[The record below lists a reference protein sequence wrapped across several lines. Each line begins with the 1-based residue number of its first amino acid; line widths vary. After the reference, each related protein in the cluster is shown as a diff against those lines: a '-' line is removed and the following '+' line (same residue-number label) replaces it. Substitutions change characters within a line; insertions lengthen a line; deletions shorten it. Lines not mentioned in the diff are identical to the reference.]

1 MFNLIDERQRRLV
14 FDALWLG
21 VVGAGAAQVFTW
33 LLHLAQRL
41 LLTGLAGYTPPGL
54 PSEGGTLQE
63 VIGPHGLWLI
73 PLVTTLGGLISG
85 VLVFSLAPEAEGH
98 GTDAA
103 VKSYHRAGGYL
114 RPIVTPLKMI
124 TSAITIGSG
133 GAAGREGPTALIA
146 AGIGSIYG
154 TLRHRTDEERRLLL
168 LIGMAAGLSAIFRTP
183 IGAALLAIEVLYSES
198 EFEANALLYTLL
210 SSVMAYTVN
219 GIIVG
224 WEPLFVVPASLGIEG
239 SSQFL
244 EFALLG
250 VLGGL
255 VAALLP
261 SIFYGTRDLFHRL
274 PVPVHLKPAIGGLLV
289 GLMALAIPEVLGGGY
304 GWIQQAMDGNLSLG
318 LLATLIFAKM
328 VAMALTVGSGGS
340 GGVFAPTLFSGAML
354 GGVLAAVFNATPTA
368 FVLVGMA
375 AVFSGAAR
383 VPLATMFM
391 VTEMTGGY
399 RLLPLA
405 ALVVTISYLT
415 QVTATQRLKYR
426 SLYEA
431 QIPYRPRRE
440 VDLLEGV
447 LVEDAMTTE
456 VDSVPADLP
465 VQSLID
471 RFERT
476 HHHGFTVLDG
486 EGKLV
491 GVVSLSDL
499 SRAML
504 RESLEGCTVRDI
516 ATVDGLAVGYPDEP
530 VSAALWRM
538 AVRQVGRLPI
548 VDRSDQRTLLGVLR
562 RGDVIRAYER
572 AIEQRTS
579 TSYRLKELREAHEGH
594 VRVVETDI
602 TPAHPLAG
610 KTLRE
615 ISGRLPD
622 ESIIV
627 SIRRDRRLII
637 PHGDTVLQPG
647 DHLVAICGASQAP
660 ALEQSLGCA
669 AAQPATDQTRPDRN

>member
-1 MFNLIDERQRRLV
+1 MFGLIDERQRRLV
-14 FDALWLG
+14 LDSLWLG
-21 VVGAGAAQVFTW
+21 VVGAGAAQVFMW
-33 LLHLAQRL
+33 LLHTAQHI
-41 LLTGLAGYTPPGL
+41 LLTGLAGYRPPGL
-54 PSEGGTLQE
+54 PSEGGMLDE
-63 VIGPHGLWLI
+63 AIGPHGLWLI
-73 PLVTTLGGLISG
+73 PLVTTLGGLLSG
-85 VLVFSLAPEAEGH
+85 LLVFSLAPEAEGH

-103 VKSYHRAGGYL
+103 VKAYHRAGGYL

-124 TSAITIGSG
+124 ASAITIGSG
-133 GAAGREGPTALIA
+133 GSAGREGPTALIA

-154 TLRHRTDEERRLLL
+154 TLRRRADDERRLLL

-198 EFEANALLYTLL
+198 EFEAGALLYTLL
-210 SSVMAYTVN
+210 SSVVAYTLN

-224 WEPLFVVPASLGIEG
+224 WEPLFVVPPSLGIEG
-239 SSQFL
+239 ASQFF

-255 VAALLP
+255 VAAIVP

-274 PVPVHLKPAIGGLLV
+274 PVPLHLKPAVGGLLV
-289 GLMALAIPEVLGGGY
+289 GLMALAIPQVLGGGY
-304 GWIQQAMDGNLSLG
+304 GWIQQAMDGRLSPG
-318 LLATLIFAKM
+318 LLATLVFAKI
-328 VAMALTVGSGGS
+328 VAMSLTVGSGGS

-354 GGVLAAVFNATPTA
+354 GGVLATLFGEAPAA

-415 QVTATQRLKYR
+415 QVTASQRLKYR

-447 LVEDAMTTE
+447 LVADAMSTE
-456 VDSVPADLP
+456 IDSIPANLP
-465 VQSLID
+465 VEDLIA
-471 RFERT
+471 RFEQS
-476 HHHGFTVLDG
+476 HHHGFTVVD
-486 EGKLV
+486 EAGKLV

-499 SRAML
+499 SEVML
-504 RESLEGCTVRDI
+504 RESLEGYTVRDI
-516 ATVDGLAVGYPDEP
+516 ATMDGLAVGYPDEP
-530 VSAALWRM
+530 LSAALWRM
-538 AVRQVGRLPI
+538 GVRDVGRLPI
-548 VDRSDQRTLLGVLR
+548 VDRRDHRKLIGVLR
-562 RGDVIRAYER
+562 RSDVIRAYER
-572 AIEQRTS
+572 AMERRAS

-594 VRVVETDI
+594 IRVVEADI
-602 TPAHPLAG
+602 SAAHPFAG
-610 KTLRE
+610 QTLQQ
-615 ISGRLPD
+615 ISRQLPA

-627 SIRRDRRLII
+627 SVRRDHRLII

-647 DHLVAICGASQAP
+647 DHLVAICGASQSP
-660 ALEQSLGCA
+660 ALEA
-669 AAQPATDQTRPDRN
+669 ALVGSTTQPAADQNHPDRG